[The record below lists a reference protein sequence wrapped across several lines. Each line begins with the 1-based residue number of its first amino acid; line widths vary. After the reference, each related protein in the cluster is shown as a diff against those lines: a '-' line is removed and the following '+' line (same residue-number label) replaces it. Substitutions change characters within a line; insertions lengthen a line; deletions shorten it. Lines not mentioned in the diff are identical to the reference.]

1 MSEDVIGWYPYHPIK
16 NITSEDMHVTQNND
30 CMFKNGVLY
39 TFSEQLHDFG
49 VWACVAPM
57 SGREYA
63 EAQKIRAE
71 TTYNITTRYT
81 ENVSSIMKI
90 LYGAKVFDIVSVLD
104 VGAGRKN
111 SKLLLQRRISMA
123 KNKDVFGFEELE
135 KSFKRLEKRYPSQ
148 ADAMLMA
155 QGQAAQKRVKALT
168 PVKTKKLRNAW
179 RLKK

>member
-1 MSEDVIGWYPYHPIK
+1 MDFAKMRQRIIFLKPQKADENSMSEDVIGWYPYHPIK

-81 ENVSSIMKI
+81 ENVSSNMKI

-104 VGAGRKN
+104 VGGRK
-111 SKLLLQRRISMA
+111 K
-123 KNKDVFGFEELE
+123 ELKIIATE
-135 KSFKRLEKRYPSQ
+135 ADRY
-148 ADAMLMA
+148 
-155 QGQAAQKRVKALT
+155 GKE
-168 PVKTKKLRNAW
+168 
-179 RLKK
+179 